1 MLANMIADSGSSLAV
16 LGQVLMIDLVLA
28 GDNALAVGLAAGGL
42 PPAQRRRVIARGLA
56 AGLLLSVVLMGLAA
70 NLIARPLRRH
80 RRIGY
85 AGLIVVLCV
94 AGRMVWQ
101 GHREMV
107 VDLGA
112 SRAYDRI
119 APAALAIPE
128 PAPAAP

>member
-1 MLANMIADSGSSLAV
+1 
-16 LGQVLMIDLVLA
+16 
-28 GDNALAVGLAAGGL
+28 
-42 PPAQRRRVIARGLA
+42 
-56 AGLLLSVVLMGLAA
+56 
-70 NLIARPLRRH
+70 
-80 RRIGY
+80 
-85 AGLIVVLCV
+85 
-94 AGRMVWQ
+94 MVWQ